1 MHTETVTLKAS
12 ILRVST
18 AAVILCTM
26 YLISYA
32 IVGQSPPSRFN
43 PTRNLFQIFFAVL
56 QAGPL
61 VLLWQ
66 GICYRRLKPAV
77 ILWAAFAGGW
87 LLLVLLSQ
95 LLIPPV
101 FFAFFPI
108 MILCSFGVFLYA
120 TILLSAEIRTRRF
133 DVTTLVATT
142 VTLFSS
148 GQIMVDAALN
158 PIVN

>member
-1 MHTETVTLKAS
+1 MVTETVPLKTS
-12 ILRVST
+12 IQRVIT

-43 PTRNLFQIFFAVL
+43 PTRNLFQIFFATL

-66 GICYRRLKPAV
+66 WIRYRRFEPAV
-77 ILWAAFAGGW
+77 MLWAAYGGGW
-87 LLLVLLSQ
+87 LLLILLSQ
-95 LLIPPV
+95 NIPLGLL
-101 FFAFFPI
+101 FYPI
-108 MILCSFGVFLYA
+108 IIVCSSGVFLYA

-133 DVTTLVATT
+133 DVTTFVATI
-142 VTLFSS
+142 VLLFSS
-148 GQIMVDAALN
+148 GQVLVDAALN
-158 PIVN
+158 PIVI

>member
-87 LLLVLLSQ
+87 LLLVILSQ
-95 LLIPPV
+95 FFIPP
-101 FFAFFPI
+101 FF
-108 MILCSFGVFLYA
+108 SH
-120 TILLSAEIRTRRF
+120 
-133 DVTTLVATT
+133 
-142 VTLFSS
+142 SS
-148 GQIMVDAALN
+148 RS
-158 PIVN
+158 